1 MANMDTTGF
10 LIELR
15 RLKGIEIGEP
25 TVRYHARAGRI
36 GRKVDGLWVFTDD
49 DIDAIMEYSGQ
60 RDPEVRLGIRKLV
73 WDEITSEWPDGSK
86 LVRYRCD
93 LLAGIDATV
102 RHLIEQ
108 ERWEW
113 EIDDGGEIMILSGM
127 CDTPE
132 EAKLACEAAW
142 HELLMRDVL
151 EVKK

>member
-1 MANMDTTGF
+1 MNMDTTGF

-60 RDPEVRLGIRKLV
+60 REPEVRLGIRALGWVEGARLINTKTKEVDSVFYCKVLQF
-73 WDEITSEWPDGSK
+73 ITFSVLYDNVKE
-86 LVRYRCD
+86 
-93 LLAGIDATV
+93 
-102 RHLIEQ
+102 E
-108 ERWEW
+108 WEW
-113 EIDDGGEIMILSGM
+113 EICFYNKNIISGRHGNSL
-127 CDTPE
+127 
-132 EAKLACEAAW
+132 EAKSACEAAW

>member
-15 RLKGIEIGEP
+15 RLKGVEIGEP

-36 GRKVDGLWVFTDD
+36 GRKVDGLWVFNEA
-49 DIDAIMEYSGQ
+49 DIEAIMEYSGK
-60 RDPEVRLGIRKLV
+60 REPEAKLGIRKMV
-73 WDEITSEWPDGSK
+73 WDEITEKWGDGSV
-86 LVRYRCD
+86 LMRYPCYPFV
-93 LLAGIDATV
+93 GIDAMV
-102 RHLIEQ
+102 RYLIMQ

-113 EIDDGGEIMILSGM
+113 EIKDGGETVILTGV

-132 EAKLACEAAW
+132 EAKAACEAAW

-151 EVKK
+151 EVL